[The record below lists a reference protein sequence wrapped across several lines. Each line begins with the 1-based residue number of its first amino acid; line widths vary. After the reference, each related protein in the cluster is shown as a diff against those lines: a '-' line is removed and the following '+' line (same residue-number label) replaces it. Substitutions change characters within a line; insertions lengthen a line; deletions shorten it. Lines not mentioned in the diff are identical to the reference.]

1 MADPISYY
9 VEILKTNKKGKAI
22 LGYVPSQDN
31 IEELDIAATKRH
43 MRVIGERFADSI
55 NDNIRIYKPSSNK
68 SAYFVFKGNVENPL
82 SPMQDGSI
90 ASVNFGLLTRCIRSK
105 SARFFPSVIPL
116 RISFM
121 HGGNLSSGTLSSY
134 SIIFFSSTFPLFFSD
149 SFLCHQSHASITN
162 CEASPI
168 FTFSLS
174 RNFTPVTLVSSG
186 FALTVSKLSKSFSL
200 IGRLTSQVF
209 SFRE

>member
-9 VEILKTNKKGKAI
+9 VEILNTNKKGKVI

-90 ASVNFGLLTRCIRSK
+90 ASVNFGLLTRLSYAGYQLNSIFQRSALAK
-105 SARFFPSVIPL
+105 
-116 RISFM
+116 
-121 HGGNLSSGTLSSY
+121 TL
-134 SIIFFSSTFPLFFSD
+134 D
-149 SFLCHQSHASITN
+149 K
-162 CEASPI
+162 
-168 FTFSLS
+168 
-174 RNFTPVTLVSSG
+174 LVD
-186 FALTVSKLSKSFSL
+186 F
-200 IGRLTSQVF
+200 
-209 SFRE
+209 